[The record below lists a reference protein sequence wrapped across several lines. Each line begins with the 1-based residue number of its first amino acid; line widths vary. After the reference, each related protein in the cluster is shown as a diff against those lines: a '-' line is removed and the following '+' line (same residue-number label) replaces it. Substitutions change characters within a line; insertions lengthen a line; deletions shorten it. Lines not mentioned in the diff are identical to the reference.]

1 MHVLAALAALLLQQA
16 EPSQQPAEA
25 RAGSYWQQDIRF
37 TTLARLNEPSGVLTG
52 SGRLRYRNNSPDTLS
67 SIAFHL
73 YLNAFRPGSKWAARE
88 TAEDGFSPYAALP
101 DPYYA
106 YERLGRVAVAGREL
120 VPRYP
125 GAPDSTVVEFALP
138 MRLAPGDSMVVD
150 LDWTARLS
158 VIPRRQGRFG
168 RRYDFAEWYPEV
180 AVYDRYGWEAHPL
193 YPEGEFYGEY
203 GTYDVTLDL
212 LADQVCGATGVPV
225 SGDPGWY
232 GARATPETPV
242 TLQSDWYAGS
252 GVGGPGP
259 GVPEVQPP
267 GLPAPV
273 PGSHKLVRFYAEHVE
288 HFAFSC
294 SPDYVYEEGHY
305 GPTVIHVLYLPQDS
319 ATWGRGIAVRRVAGS
334 LAWLDTLF
342 GRYAWPQATAVHR
355 IEGGGTE
362 FPMMVMLGGAGESL
376 ILHEIGHQYTYGMLG
391 NNEWKEGWLDEGFT
405 TFQTAWNFQNRGRGV
420 PSQRTQMLVLGLD
433 LDGWSQPVVQPA
445 ELYRDYGTY
454 ARMVYTKGQLIY
466 EMLRH
471 VLGEATFRRA
481 VREYYARWRFKH
493 VSSETFQQV
502 CEEVSHRDLGWFFAE
517 WLYGDPIVDYAL
529 RAVRRR
535 RTAEGWITDIEIAR
549 LGSGVMPVDIA
560 VPVGD
565 TTLIVR
571 ARGIERR
578 ETVEVRTATRP
589 GRVELDPAR
598 QTMDWNYLNN
608 LEGPHLPFR
617 RFVGVGRHENRLGW
631 SATAP
636 ARRDRLVVNW
646 LPLAWYTDAGGLA
659 LGLQARSNYMGR
671 FELNQL
677 QLTWPLGPVRSGDP
691 SPRSRARPDIFASL
705 RNPVAGRRPRLQT
718 EVAGWFLEGRT
729 GGRVAGSLD
738 LTPHLGGPV
747 TAGSGASVALMTV
760 TDAAYLDRRRWD
772 DVNTVELTGWAA
784 RLRMTERGV
793 RSARVELTVGQA
805 FSPVPI
811 VSPFGVPSVSPT
823 FAGARLS
830 IPPYVLPGGRALRS
844 TTYARGSVT
853 STHRAAL
860 GRFDL
865 AVRAILAGT
874 LGGNAVPVQRRI
886 FLSGADPYATF
897 DNPFLRSRG
906 ALFGDGA
913 HYQAPG
919 GGDLRGFDAAV
930 SATWLVGAGVEAGP
944 RLVERPAARLFRS
957 LSLVAFGDAALLDPR
972 AIGRLAAADAGIG
985 LRATHQIGA
994 TRFVTRVDFPLV
1006 VSRSAYAAG
1015 SAGGGSVFKFR
1026 WVWSLEEA
1034 F

>member
-1 MHVLAALAALLLQQA
+1 MHVLAAVAALLLQQA
-16 EPSQQPAEA
+16 EPAQQRPGA

-37 TTLARLNEPSGVLTG
+37 AALARLDEPSGVLTG
-52 SGRLRYRNNSPDTLS
+52 SGRLLYRNNSPDTLS

-73 YLNAFRPGSKWAARE
+73 YLNAFRPGSKWAAHE
-88 TAEDGFSPYAALP
+88 AAEDGVSGYAALP

-106 YERLGRVAVAGREL
+106 YERLGRVAVAGSEL
-120 VPRYP
+120 VARYP

-138 MRLAPGDSMVVD
+138 ARLAPSDSMTVD

-180 AVYDRYGWEAHPL
+180 AVYDRYGWEAHAL
-193 YPEGEFYGEY
+193 YPEGEFYGEF

-212 LADQVCGATGVPV
+212 LSDQVCGATGVPV

-242 TLQSDWYAGS
+242 TFQSGWY
-252 GVGGPGP
+252 GGDTLGLNPRTRPQPGR
-259 GVPEVQPP
+259 
-267 GLPAPV
+267 
-273 PGSHKLVRFYAEHVE
+273 KLVRFLARDVE

-294 SPDYVYEEGHY
+294 NPDYVYEEGHY

-319 ATWGRGIAVRRVAGS
+319 AAWGRGIAVRRMVGS

-342 GRYAWPQATAVHR
+342 GHYAWPQATAVHR

-362 FPMMVMLGGAGESL
+362 FPMMAMLGGAGESL
-376 ILHEIGHQYTYGMLG
+376 ILHEVGHEYTYGILG

-405 TFQTAWNFQNRGRGV
+405 TFQTAWNFQRRGAGV
-420 PSQRTQMLVLGLD
+420 PSRQTQMLVLGLD

-454 ARMVYTKGQLIY
+454 ARMIYTKGQLIY
-466 EMLRH
+466 EMLRY
-471 VLGEATFRRA
+471 VLGEETFRRA
-481 VREYYARWRFKH
+481 VREYYARWQLKH

-502 CEEVSHRDLGWFFAE
+502 CEEVSHQDLTWFFAE
-517 WLYGDPIVDYAL
+517 WLHGEPMVDYAL
-529 RAVRRR
+529 RKVRRR
-535 RTAEGWITDIEIAR
+535 RTADGWLTDIEIAR

-560 VPVGD
+560 VPAGE
-565 TTLIVR
+565 TTLVVR

-578 ETVEVRTATRP
+578 ETVEIRTAVKP

-608 LEGPHLPFR
+608 LEGSHLPFR
-617 RFVGVGRHENRLGW
+617 GSVGTGREEHHLGW

-646 LPLAWYTDAGGLA
+646 LPLAWYNDVGGLT
-659 LGLQARSNYMGR
+659 LGLQTRSNYMGR

-677 QLTWPLGPVRSGDP
+677 QLTWPVGPLTSADP
-691 SPRSRARPDIFASL
+691 SPKSRTRPDIIVSL
-705 RNPVAGRRPRLQT
+705 RNPVGGRRPRVQSEL
-718 EVAGWFLEGRT
+718 ASWSIEGRT

-738 LTPHLGGPV
+738 LTRHAGGPV
-747 TAGSGASVALMTV
+747 TASTGASLTLMTV

-772 DVNTVELTGWAA
+772 DVNTVEFTGWATHA
-784 RLRMTERGV
+784 RETEGGS
-793 RSARVELTVGQA
+793 RSARLEVTVGQA

-811 VSPFGVPSVSPT
+811 VPPFSFPRVSPNLGST
-823 FAGARLS
+823 RLS
-830 IPPYVLPGGRALRS
+830 IPPYVYPGGRALRGAG
-844 TTYARGSVT
+844 YARGSIT
-853 STHRAAL
+853 TRHQIAL
-860 GRFDL
+860 GGFEL
-865 AVRAILAGT
+865 AFRGVLAGT
-874 LGGNAVPVQRRI
+874 LGGSSVPAQRRV
-886 FLSGADPYATF
+886 FLSGADPYQSF

-906 ALFGDGA
+906 ALFAGDGA

-919 GGDLRGFDAAV
+919 GGDLRGFDGAV
-930 SATWLVGAGVEAGP
+930 PASWLVSVGAEAGP
-944 RLVERPAARLFRS
+944 RLFERPAARLFSS

-972 AIGRLAAADAGIG
+972 AIQQLAAADAGVG
-985 LRATHQIGA
+985 LRATHRIGP

-1015 SAGGGSVFKFR
+1015 SAAGDRMFKFR

>member
-1 MHVLAALAALLLQQA
+1 VPVLAAVAALLLQQA
-16 EPSQQPAEA
+16 EPARQASAA

-37 TTLARLNEPSGVLTG
+37 TAQARLDEPSGVLTG

-73 YLNAFRPGSKWAARE
+73 YLNAFRPGSKWAAHE
-88 TAEDGFSPYAALP
+88 TAEDGFSPYASLP

-106 YERLGRVAVAGREL
+106 YERMARAAVGVTEL

-125 GAPDSTVVEFALP
+125 GAPDSTVVEYDLP
-138 MRLAPGDSMVVD
+138 ARLAPGDSMVVE

-212 LADQVCGATGVPV
+212 LSDQVCAATGVPV

-232 GARATPETPV
+232 GARATAGSPV
-242 TLQSDWYAGS
+242 TLQRDWYGDT
-252 GVGGPGP
+252 
-259 GVPEVQPP
+259 
-267 GLPAPV
+267 LHPV
-273 PGSHKLVRFYAEHVE
+273 PGAPSGNLAAPGAPSPGRKLVRFYADSVE

-294 SPDYVYEEGHY
+294 NPDYVYEEGRY

-319 ATWGRGIAVRRVAGS
+319 ATWGHGVAVRRVERS

-342 GRYAWPQATAVHR
+342 GHYAWPQATAVHR

-376 ILHEIGHQYTYGMLG
+376 ILHEIGHEYTYGMLG

-405 TFQTAWNFQNRGRGV
+405 TFQAAWNFHDRGMGV
-420 PSQRTQMLVLGLD
+420 PSRQTQMLVLGLD

-454 ARMVYTKGQLIY
+454 ARMTYTKGQLVY
-466 EMLRH
+466 EMLRY

-502 CEEVSHRDLGWFFAE
+502 CEEVAHRDLGWFFAE
-517 WLYGDPIVDYAL
+517 WLYGEPIVDYAL
-529 RAVRRR
+529 SKVRRR
-535 RTAEGWITDIEIAR
+535 RAADLWITDIEIVR

-571 ARGIERR
+571 ARGFERR
-578 ETVEVRTATRP
+578 ETVEVRTAVKP

-608 LEGPHLPFR
+608 LEGPHLPFSR
-617 RFVGVGRHENRLGW
+617 LVGVGRHEHHLGW
-631 SATAP
+631 SATTP

-646 LPLAWYTDAGGLA
+646 LPLGWYNDRGGLT
-659 LGLQARSNYMGR
+659 LGLQTRSNYMGR
-671 FELNQL
+671 YELNRL
-677 QLTWPLGPVRSGDP
+677 QLTWPLGPVRNGDP
-691 SPRSRARPDIFASL
+691 SPESRGRPDLFVSL
-705 RNPVAGRRPRLQT
+705 RNPVVGRRPRLQT
-718 EVAGWFLEGRT
+718 ELAGWSLEGRT

-738 LTPHLGGPV
+738 LTRHLGGPV
-747 TAGSGASVALMTV
+747 TAGSGASLSLMTV
-760 TDAAYLDRRRWD
+760 TDPAYLDRRRWD
-772 DVNTVELTGWAA
+772 DVNTVELTGWATRQRRTA
-784 RLRMTERGV
+784 RGQ
-793 RSARVELTVGQA
+793 RSARLEVTVGQA

-811 VSPFGVPSVSPT
+811 VSPFGFPRVSGSLD
-823 FAGARLS
+823 GARLS
-830 IPPYVLPGGRALRS
+830 IPPYAVPGGRALRGA
-844 TTYARGSVT
+844 TYARGSIT
-853 STHRAAL
+853 SSHQAAF

-865 AVRAILAGT
+865 AVRTMLAGT
-874 LGGNAVPVQRRI
+874 LGGAAVPAQRRV
-886 FLSGADPYATF
+886 FLSGADPYQTF
-897 DNPFLRSRG
+897 DDPFLRSRG
-906 ALFGDGA
+906 ALFAGDA

-919 GGDLRGFDAAV
+919 GGDLRGFDAAA
-930 SATWLVGAGVEAGP
+930 SASWLVGAGLEAGP
-944 RLVERPAARLFRS
+944 RIVERPAARLFSS
-957 LSLVAFGDAALLDPR
+957 LSLVAFGDAALLDPH
-972 AIGRLAAADAGIG
+972 AIGRDAAADAGIG
-985 LRATHQIGA
+985 LRATHRIGP

-1006 VSRSAYAAG
+1006 VSRSAYAVG
-1015 SAGGGSVFKFR
+1015 SAAGDTQFKFR
-1026 WVWSLEEA
+1026 VVWSLEEA